1 MIDSHCHLNFPAIK
15 TDIKNVIK
23 RSKESGVT
31 KLLTINT
38 NPDEFDDHFN
48 LIKEYENIYIAYGIH
63 PEEVN
68 DNLTAAIL
76 VLEHDRSKN
85 KVDAK
90 IDITG
95 LQLNS
100 KKGA

>member
-1 MIDSHCHLNFPAIK
+1 MNKDQAINILLQHAIDSCEKIK
-15 TDIKNVIK
+15 IK
-23 RSKESGVT
+23 
-31 KLLTINT
+31 KLAGHT
-38 NPDEFDDHFN
+38 
-48 LIKEYENIYIAYGIH
+48 
-63 PEEVN
+63 EEVN

-95 LQLNS
+95 LQLDS
-100 KKGA
+100 HKGI

>member
-1 MIDSHCHLNFPAIK
+1 MNKQEAINILLQHAIDSCEQIK
-15 TDIKNVIK
+15 IKK
-23 RSKESGVT
+23 HAGHT
-31 KLLTINT
+31 
-38 NPDEFDDHFN
+38 
-48 LIKEYENIYIAYGIH
+48 
-63 PEEVN
+63 EEVN

-95 LQLNS
+95 LQLDS
-100 KKGA
+100 HKGI

>member
-1 MIDSHCHLNFPAIK
+1 MNKDQAINILLQHAIDSCEKIK
-15 TDIKNVIK
+15 IKK
-23 RSKESGVT
+23 HAGHT
-31 KLLTINT
+31 
-38 NPDEFDDHFN
+38 
-48 LIKEYENIYIAYGIH
+48 
-63 PEEVN
+63 EEVN

-95 LQLNS
+95 LQLDS
-100 KKGA
+100 HKGI

>member
-1 MIDSHCHLNFPAIK
+1 MNKDQAINILLQHAIDSCEKIK
-15 TDIKNVIK
+15 IKK
-23 RSKESGVT
+23 HAGHT
-31 KLLTINT
+31 
-38 NPDEFDDHFN
+38 
-48 LIKEYENIYIAYGIH
+48 
-63 PEEVN
+63 EEVN

-76 VLEHDRSKN
+76 VLEHDRNKN

-95 LQLNS
+95 LQLDS

>member
-1 MIDSHCHLNFPAIK
+1 MNKDQAINILLQHAIDSCEKIK
-15 TDIKNVIK
+15 IKK
-23 RSKESGVT
+23 HAGHT
-31 KLLTINT
+31 
-38 NPDEFDDHFN
+38 
-48 LIKEYENIYIAYGIH
+48 
-63 PEEVN
+63 EEVN